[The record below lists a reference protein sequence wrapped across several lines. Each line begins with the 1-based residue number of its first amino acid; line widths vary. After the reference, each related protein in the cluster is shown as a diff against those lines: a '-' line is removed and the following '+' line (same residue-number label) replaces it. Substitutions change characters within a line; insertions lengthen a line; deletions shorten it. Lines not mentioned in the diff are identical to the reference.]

1 MFTDNN
7 NNMDAKIRNAIE
19 QFSDAGIIP
28 DWEQLERKLDIE
40 MPVKKKRRRL
50 VLLWIVFAILSGSL
64 SYIWY
69 NAGPKNK
76 PHNPSVAE
84 ITKQNLQPVEAARVQ
99 PEENESSETLLP
111 SHYKGKELQSVTSTS
126 SFEAKS
132 TYETIREKTL
142 PASVT
147 KKVPKKNITY
157 NGIKL
162 SGDNAVFNKGNTEKI
177 TATDYLPKEES
188 KKQIISSHYPS
199 AKNDLVSNSSNPSSS
214 LNDSTINAL
223 SPFPKD
229 SIVEKGNANAK
240 AKKHSKL
247 NSKITFTLSGGTN
260 FNSVQLNQP
269 SRAGYD
275 YGLLLGYRFSKNF
288 EIRSGVILSKKYF
301 KTTGNNLSFDSAKLN
316 LPSYNSIK
324 LEDATGYCRFI
335 EIPVMLYYR
344 FPASKKTNFY
354 AAGGFSVNKMRM
366 ENIDYTF
373 LADGSTVIE
382 RSHANAYHKN
392 SGFSTSL
399 TSNFAVGIN
408 RSINKAWNLS
418 VEPYAKFPLTRFNDN
433 NLKFS
438 TFGVSLSATYS
449 LSAKR
454 RK

>member
-1 MFTDNN
+1 MFSDNN
-7 NNMDAKIRNAIE
+7 NNMDTKIRNAIE
-19 QFSDAGIIP
+19 QFSDTSFIP

-50 VLLWIVFAILSGSL
+50 ILFWMVFVILSGSL
-64 SYIWY
+64 SYMWY
-69 NAGPKNK
+69 NAGPNNK
-76 PHNPSVAE
+76 PYNPSIAE
-84 ITKQNLQPVEAARVQ
+84 TTKQNPQAVEAAQVP
-99 PEENESSETLLP
+99 PEKNESAETLLP
-111 SHYKGKELQSVTSTS
+111 SHDKTKEQQLVISASP
-126 SFEAKS
+126 FDAKNI
-132 TYETIREKTL
+132 YETIKEKTL
-142 PASVT
+142 SASVSNKT
-147 KKVPKKNITY
+147 AKKNIT
-157 NGIKL
+157 NTGVRL
-162 SGDNAVFNKGNTEKI
+162 SDYGAVFNKEATEKI
-177 TATDYLPKEES
+177 TAASYLPKEES
-188 KKQIISSHYPS
+188 KNQTISSSYPS
-199 AKNDLVSNSSNPSSS
+199 AKNDLVSSSSHSLSS
-214 LNDSTINAL
+214 LNDSTTTAL
-223 SPFPKD
+223 SPLPKD

-240 AKKHSKL
+240 QHSKL
-247 NSKITFTLSGGTN
+247 NGRITFTLSGGTN

-301 KTTGNNLSFDSAKLN
+301 KTSGNNLSFDSAKLN

-344 FPASKKTNFY
+344 FPASKKTKFY

-399 TSNFAVGIN
+399 TSNFALGIN
-408 RSINKAWNLS
+408 LSINKVWNFS
-418 VEPYAKFPLTRFNDN
+418 VESYAKFPLTRFNDN

-449 LSAKR
+449 LPSKR
-454 RK
+454 KK